1 MFMSPHKAL
10 ELDMQENWITLKSD
24 LLQSKHRNTWFD
36 NPAYYET
43 NKVIKPHKY

>member
-24 LLQSKHRNTWFD
+24 LLFTKQAQNH
-36 NPAYYET
+36 
-43 NKVIKPHKY
+43 VIW